1 MSREILNLGKEIIP
15 PNTKR
20 DCRFSDEKPE
30 KVLELSPRQIQMCK
44 LVAQGLGN
52 KEVALLLG
60 VTPQNVS
67 DVRNSEKGQTLINDF
82 LSFSVGRAASE
93 KSPLEGIIGN
103 AHEIIGQV
111 LNPKNLETGALPLGM
126 VVKTALEVTKKSI
139 PSTVNMNSRHEEVVL
154 GARTINQIK
163 ERSALARKIRETA
176 QEAEVNEGS

>member
-1 MSREILNLGKEIIP
+1 MNKEVLDLGKEIIP

-30 KVLELSPRQIQMCK
+30 KVLELSPRQIQICK
-44 LVAQGLGN
+44 LVAQGMSN

-60 VTPQNVS
+60 VTKQNVS

-82 LSFSVGRAASE
+82 LSFSVGKAASE
-93 KSPLEGIIGN
+93 QSPLEGIIGN
-103 AHEIIGQV
+103 AHEIIAEV
-111 LNPKNLETGALPLGM
+111 VNPKNLETGALPLDM

-163 ERSALARKIRETA
+163 ERSELARRIREA
-176 QEAEVNEGS
+176 ANENS